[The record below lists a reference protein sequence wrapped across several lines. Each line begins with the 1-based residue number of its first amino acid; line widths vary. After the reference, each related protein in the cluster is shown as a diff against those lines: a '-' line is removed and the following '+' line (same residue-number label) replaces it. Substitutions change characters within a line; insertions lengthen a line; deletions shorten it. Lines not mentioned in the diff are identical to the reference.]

1 MKINEEKLLSVIED
15 ITKEQ
20 YDNLLE
26 GETLTLYT
34 TYGTEISMYRYHD
47 ESMDVYED
55 DYDEEQ
61 DAPTHCVIQYN
72 GEDIF
77 VVLTNEDSLEFT
89 DIYGL

>member
-1 MKINEEKLLSVIED
+1 
-15 ITKEQ
+15 
-20 YDNLLE
+20 
-26 GETLTLYT
+26 
-34 TYGTEISMYRYHD
+34 MYRYHD